1 MIPKT
6 KAEQLRYLEGVS
18 RTKWGDERDS
28 QRSRLYKAERDITIP
43 NGNYLSSV
51 QDIQNYVDKIINSA
65 WWRNRFSLKQII
77 VKGGRTGCS
86 ACGYLL
92 RRSKIGII
100 KMPHWSRY
108 ELWILHEIAHTV
120 VDRPYAPH
128 GRLFAKIYLEL
139 VRHKMKS
146 AAHKALKGSYQKYN
160 VKFYARR
167 ILR

>member
-6 KAEQLRYLEGVS
+6 KVEQLRYLEGAAK
-18 RTKWGDERDS
+18 TKWGDERDS

-65 WWRNRFSLKQII
+65 WWRNRFSLKQIS

-86 ACGYLL
+86 ASSYLY
-92 RRSKIGII
+92 RRSGIGII
-100 KMPHWSRY
+100 IMPHWSRY
-108 ELWILHEIAHTV
+108 ELWILHEITHTIV
-120 VDRPYAPH
+120 NRPYAAH

-146 AAHKALKGSYQKYN
+146 VAHKALKSSYRKYN
-160 VKFYARR
+160 VKFQARR